1 VVKAQLPQTTKTATP
16 YLSND
21 NWGMQQKIDGRRML
35 LSCGETVETFNR
47 KGDHLDC
54 PDSIIE
60 YFSAFTTHWLFDGEL
75 LNDTYYIFDV
85 LEIPTGDI
93 RSWPLS
99 RRYEMLS
106 MLKDKFDGPVEV
118 LPLYLENKEE
128 IMQDLLT
135 VTAEGVVFKRL
146 DAEYVGKKTNS
157 QLKYKFVK
165 QVDCVILD
173 RGVENKDNFLLGM
186 YDGEKFIDV
195 GKCSSLTGDGPQLDV
210 GSVVQVDILYV
221 TKGNRLYQPVKPMA
235 GTDKDPTECLIDQLE
250 EYKTTKEVLV

>member
-1 VVKAQLPQTTKTATP
+1 MVKAQLPQTTKTATP

-21 NWGMQQKIDGRRML
+21 NWGMQQKIDGYRML

-85 LEIPTGDI
+85 LEIATGDI

-128 IMQDLLT
+128 IMQNLLT
-135 VTAEGVVFKRL
+135 ATAEGVVFKRL

-235 GTDKDPTECLIDQLE
+235 RTDKDPTECLIDQLE